1 MDRKIFDK
9 IEADQMKKRPEV
21 KVGDTVK
28 LSMKIKEGNKER
40 TQIFEGVVI
49 AKSGSGLNTTIT
61 VRKISYGIGV
71 ERIIPL
77 HSPTLQKIEVI
88 KRGNTKRAKLFYM
101 REKIGKRALDVSGS
115 SSVYFTDEAEEVV
128 EEASTEDV
136 TPTENT
142 EASSNEDSTNTEET
156 TSTETENQ
164 VEDKSEEIDKPAG
177 N

>member
-49 AKSGSGLNTTIT
+49 AKSGTGLNTTIT

-77 HSPTLQKIEVI
+77 HTPTMQKIEVV

-115 SSVYFTDEAEEVV
+115 SSVYFTDEADEVI
-128 EEASTEDV
+128 EEAKTEDV
-136 TPTENT
+136 TSAENTEATENT
-142 EASSNEDSTNTEET
+142 ENTNTEENNSSET
-156 TSTETENQ
+156 KDQAEEKDKPTEN
-164 VEDKSEEIDKPAG
+164 
-177 N
+177 

>member
-49 AKSGSGLNTTIT
+49 AKSGTGLNTTIT

-77 HSPTLQKIEVI
+77 HTPTMQKIEVV

-115 SSVYFTDEAEEVV
+115 SSVYFTDEADEVI
-128 EEASTEDV
+128 EEAKTEDV
-136 TPTENT
+136 TSAENTEATENT
-142 EASSNEDSTNTEET
+142 ENTNTEENN
-156 TSTETENQ
+156 SSETKDQ
-164 VEDKSEEIDKPAG
+164 AEDKSEEKDKPTE

>member
-21 KVGDTVK
+21 RVGDTVK

-77 HSPTLQKIEVI
+77 HTPTMEKIEVV
-88 KRGNTKRAKLFYM
+88 KRGNTRRAKLFYM
-101 REKIGKRALDVSGS
+101 REKIGKRALDVAGS
-115 SSVYFTDEAEEVV
+115 SSVYFTDEAEVSAEEISESNQEVQ
-128 EEASTEDV
+128 EETKTSSTEES
-136 TPTENT
+136 TKTEN
-142 EASSNEDSTNTEET
+142 SD
-156 TSTETENQ
+156 Q
-164 VEDKSEEIDKPAG
+164 PAEK
-177 N
+177 

>member
-49 AKSGSGLNTTIT
+49 AKSGTGLNTTIT

-77 HSPTLQKIEVI
+77 HTPTMQKIEVV

-115 SSVYFTDEAEEVV
+115 SSVYFTDEADEVI
-128 EEASTEDV
+128 EEAKTEDV
-136 TPTENT
+136 TSAENTEATENT
-142 EASSNEDSTNTEET
+142 ENTNTEEN
-156 TSTETENQ
+156 TSSETKDQAEEKDKPTEN
-164 VEDKSEEIDKPAG
+164 
-177 N
+177 